1 MQQHQGAH
9 PRLGAVDVVPFV
21 PVKGV
26 SKEEAVELAHRLGE
40 WIGEQGVPVYYYQD
54 AATRPERELLPDV
67 RRGEYE
73 GLAARIVTAEWAPDA
88 GPAVFNAR
96 SGASIVGVRF
106 PLVAFN
112 VNLAT
117 TDLGIAKRIAEGVR
131 HSGGGYRYVRA
142 MGVNLEDKGQVQV
155 SLDITQY
162 EKTPLHRVFETIKSE
177 AAGYGV
183 AVADCELIGLVAAGG
198 LRGHHPSLPAVARL
212 LGEAGHREPSA
223 RRRVDLQNQRPTGR
237 CRRAAS
243 GRRTADHRAPRG
255 ATAAGAVR
263 GGHPPR
269 ARPWPHPL
277 APADRSRS
285 AERPALRASGAPRG
299 VGARVPRPSSA
310 TEAAST
316 ATASAR
322 RRPTATS
329 RRSPST
335 STGASSRRGRCS
347 STSTTTSTSPSR
359 SIRTSW

>member
-1 MQQHQGAH
+1 MRLIECVPNVSEGRDQAALERMAAALRATPGVDLLDWSADADHNRSVWTYAGEPEAVFAATQALCLEAFACIDMQQHQGAH

-26 SKEEAVELAHRLGE
+26 GKEEAVELAHRLGE

-73 GLAARIVTAEWAPDA
+73 GLAARIVTPEWAPDA
-88 GPAVFNAR
+88 GQAVFNAR

-117 TDLGIAKRIAEGVR
+117 TDLNIAKRIAEGVR

-183 AVADCELIGLVAAGG
+183 AVANCELIGLAPMAVFEDTIRHY
-198 LRGHHPSLPAVARL
+198 LQLPDFSVKQVIESRL
-212 LGEAGHREPSA
+212 LEDE
-223 RRRVDLQNQRPTGR
+223 
-237 CRRAAS
+237 
-243 GRRTADHRAPRG
+243 
-255 ATAAGAVR
+255 
-263 GGHPPR
+263 
-269 ARPWPHPL
+269 
-277 APADRSRS
+277 
-285 AERPALRASGAPRG
+285 
-299 VGARVPRPSSA
+299 
-310 TEAAST
+310 
-316 ATASAR
+316 
-322 RRPTATS
+322 
-329 RRSPST
+329 
-335 STGASSRRGRCS
+335 
-347 STSTTTSTSPSR
+347 
-359 SIRTSW
+359 

>member
-1 MQQHQGAH
+1 MRLIECVPNVSEGRDQAALERMAAVLRATPGVDLLDWSADADHNRSVWTYAGEPEAVLAATQALCLEAFACIDMRQHQGAH

-26 SKEEAVELAHRLGE
+26 GKAEAVDLAHRLGE
-40 WIGEQGVPVYYYQD
+40 WIGQQGVPVYYYQD

-73 GLAARIVTAEWAPDA
+73 GLAARIVTPEWAPDA
-88 GPAVFNAR
+88 GPAVFNAC

-117 TDLGIAKRIAEGVR
+117 TDLSIAKRIAEGVR

-183 AVADCELIGLVAAGG
+183 AVANCELIGLVPLAVFEDTI
-198 LRGHHPSLPAVARL
+198 RHYMQLPDFSVKQVIESRL
-212 LGEAGHREPSA
+212 LEDE
-223 RRRVDLQNQRPTGR
+223 
-237 CRRAAS
+237 
-243 GRRTADHRAPRG
+243 
-255 ATAAGAVR
+255 
-263 GGHPPR
+263 
-269 ARPWPHPL
+269 
-277 APADRSRS
+277 
-285 AERPALRASGAPRG
+285 
-299 VGARVPRPSSA
+299 
-310 TEAAST
+310 
-316 ATASAR
+316 
-322 RRPTATS
+322 
-329 RRSPST
+329 
-335 STGASSRRGRCS
+335 
-347 STSTTTSTSPSR
+347 
-359 SIRTSW
+359 